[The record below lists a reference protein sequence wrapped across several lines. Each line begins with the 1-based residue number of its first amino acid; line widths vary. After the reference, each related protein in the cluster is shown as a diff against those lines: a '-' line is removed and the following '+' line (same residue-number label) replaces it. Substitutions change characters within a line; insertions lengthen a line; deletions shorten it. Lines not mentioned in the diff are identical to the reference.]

1 MSHRTQKPDDPR
13 EHPPADNP
21 YALTPTPP
29 ESPSAP
35 VERLSTAE
43 SWRLLETA
51 SLGRL
56 AIDRDDGAPD
66 LVPLNYRVHSG
77 TLVMRTAPGGKLRS
91 IATHPAVAFEVDGEN
106 EVHRW
111 SVVIRGVAQRMS
123 VDSEIEE
130 SGVLD
135 LVSAS
140 PTPKH
145 DFIRVT
151 PNSVT
156 GRRFAKPEFRDGGPG
171 RPAQQGQQPRPAPQS
186 PVRTDA
192 QAAHADKP
200 SPIPHRPPLPS
211 TPDERR

>member
-1 MSHRTQKPDDPR
+1 MSHRTPKPDAPREDPR
-13 EHPPADNP
+13 ADNP
-21 YALTPTPP
+21 YAPTPAPP
-29 ESPSAP
+29 EAPVAP

-91 IATHPAVAFEVDGEN
+91 IALHPAVAFEVDGEN

-123 VDSEIEE
+123 VDAEIEE

-145 DFIRVT
+145 DFIRLT
-151 PNSVT
+151 PSSVT

-171 RPAQQGQQPRPAPQS
+171 RPAQHGEQVRPTPQQAA
-186 PVRTDA
+186 RTDA
-192 QAAHADKP
+192 PAAHADKP